1 MLRFSFLSLAAL
13 ALLLVIDL
21 STKAQS
27 VRSFFVER
35 SSSGLS
41 ARFGKTQNEVTT
53 IDVPM
58 PPFKIKHSGLI
69 TSRLSPKEVER
80 WKNLTRLVFASG
92 KDGAPRYPL
101 LRELWEW
108 ADNSGH
114 VVYVQLRDDNFIPSS
129 TAGSINIEQF
139 DPTGKRH
146 IAVLKLCLSNIDQA
160 IIAPRAAR
168 ANGFIPFLELKKEER
183 YAEVLGHEL
192 AHIKYVL
199 SNLLR
204 AYLVHELIQ
213 TTNGLLLEQ
222 ARQKPALLLAREMKE
237 RLSQRDTL
245 LRELESQAEAVE
257 ELVWQELS
265 ANKKSRT
272 GFLTAMSLRQ
282 R

>member
-1 MLRFSFLSLAAL
+1 MLRFSLSLAAL

-21 STKAQS
+21 STKAQT
-27 VRSFFVER
+27 VRSFFVEP
-35 SSSGLS
+35 SSSGLFTRS
-41 ARFGKTQNEVTT
+41 GKTQTEVTT
-53 IDVPM
+53 IDVSM
-58 PPFKIKHSGLI
+58 PPVKIKQSGLL

-80 WKNLTRLVFASG
+80 WKNLTRLVFATE
-92 KDGAPRYPL
+92 KDGLPRYPL

-114 VVYVQLRDDNFIPSS
+114 VVYVQLRDDNVLPSS

-160 IIAPRAAR
+160 VIGPRAAR

-213 TTNGLLLEQ
+213 TTNGLLLER
-222 ARQKPALLLAREMKE
+222 ARQKPAVLLAQEMKE

-257 ELVWQELS
+257 EMVWQELS
-265 ANKKSRT
+265 ANKKSRA
-272 GFLTAMSLRQ
+272 GFLAAVTLSR